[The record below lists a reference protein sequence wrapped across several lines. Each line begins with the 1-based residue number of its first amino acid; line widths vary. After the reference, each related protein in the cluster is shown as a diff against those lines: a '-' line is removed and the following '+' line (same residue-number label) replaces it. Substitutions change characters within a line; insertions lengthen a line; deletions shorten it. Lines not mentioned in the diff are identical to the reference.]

1 MKQKNRQQNQA
12 ASPKGL
18 VRTQAFSRQLLQA
31 MPWLG
36 GVFFTLFAAVVLVGM
51 NSDYLFTVQERSL
64 FLDNPIFFQEQ
75 TAVPGG
81 IFHWAGCYLTQFFY
95 YPALGSAL
103 LILLWL
109 GAYVVMLKAFH
120 LRGGWSVLA
129 LIPLFALLCSIV
141 DLGYWLYNIKIQG
154 YWFSE
159 SLLFLAMMSGVWVS
173 RKMHGRWRLLF
184 LVVWI
189 AAGYPLMGWYALMGG
204 AVMAIAYASRL
215 CEEKNERWLLPLL
228 GGLLIVAVPLLWYYY
243 FNQMR
248 LEDAWVYGFPMFRAE
263 KATSLISSAP
273 FFVIAVFVLLLSVL
287 NLKEDG
293 RYSLPALLL
302 SFGGIAAGC
311 LLTLWANFDD
321 YNYHAEMRMYRHV
334 AEGEWGKVLDEAAAI
349 PDRPTRQMV
358 ILKNI
363 ALMHTGELGT
373 RAWHF
378 DNGGRLPHTRDD
390 LKVHMVQTGTPM
402 IYYQYGKF
410 NFATRWAIENG
421 VEFGFKVN
429 DLKILARCALLNGE
443 MEVADKYI
451 TLLEQTTFHTR
462 EAAMLRELYRY
473 PERIA
478 EEEEFKIPIELNHHD
493 TNMLDSDNGLC
504 EIYLLHN
511 FSNTMN
517 IDSKLLQE
525 VTLNYAMISKDI
537 QLFWPRFFQ
546 YATLHKGEQ
555 MPIHYQE
562 AAYLYGT
569 LEKSSFINGM
579 PFDRKQIEI
588 RYLYFQNT
596 VQGHLRRGLSEQQVG
611 ELVRAEFGDTFWWFY
626 FFCNNV
632 NSY

>member
-1 MKQKNRQQNQA
+1 MKLKNRQQNQA
-12 ASPKGL
+12 ASRNGNSRL
-18 VRTQAFSRQLLQA
+18 QASNKQLLQA
-31 MPWLG
+31 MPWIG
-36 GVFFTLFAAVVLVGM
+36 GILFTLFAGIVLVGM

-64 FLDNPIFFQEQ
+64 FLANPVFFQEQ

-95 YPALGSAL
+95 YPVLGSAL

-109 GAYVVMLKAFH
+109 ATYTVILKTFH
-120 LRGGWSVLA
+120 LRNGWSVLA

-159 SLLFLAMMSGVWVS
+159 SLLFLAMMSGIWAS
-173 RKMHGRWRLLF
+173 RRLHGKWRPLF
-184 LVVWI
+184 LTIWI

-204 AVMAIAYASRL
+204 AVMVITYSLRS
-215 CEEKNERWLLPLL
+215 CEKRYERWLLPLW
-228 GGLLIVAVPLLWYYY
+228 GGLLIVAVPLFWYYY
-243 FNQMR
+243 FSQMR
-248 LEDAWVYGFPMFRAE
+248 LEDTWVYGFPMFRAE
-263 KATSLISSAP
+263 KATSLITSTP
-273 FFVIAVFVLLLSVL
+273 FFVIAAFVLLIPFL
-287 NLKEDG
+287 NFKDNH
-293 RYSLPALLL
+293 RYSISATLLA
-302 SFGGIAAGC
+302 FCGITAGC
-311 LLTLWANFDD
+311 LLTLWANFSD
-321 YNYHAEMRMYRHV
+321 YNYHAEMRMYRHTE
-334 AEGEWGKVLDEAAAI
+334 EGEWNKVLDEAAAI

-363 ALMHTGELGT
+363 ALMHTDELGT
-373 RAWHF
+373 RAYHF

-429 DLKILARCALLNGE
+429 DLKILARCALLTGE

-451 TLLEQTTFHTR
+451 SLLEQTTFHTN
-462 EAAMLRELYRY
+462 EAAMLRELYRH

-478 EEEEFKIPIELNHHD
+478 GEEQFKIPAELHRHD
-493 TNMLDSDNGLC
+493 TNTLDSDNGLC

-525 VTLNYAMISKDI
+525 VTLNYAMISKNI

-546 YATLHKGEQ
+546 YATLHQNEP

-562 AAYLYGT
+562 AAFLYGT
-569 LEKSSFINGM
+569 LEKNSFINGM

-596 VQGHLRRGLSEQQVG
+596 VQGHLRRGLTEEQTG
-611 ELVRAEFGDTFWWFY
+611 ELVKAEFGDTFWWFY